1 MSMRSWKK
9 KTNILLNP
17 SLTLRTLWYL
27 VAVSAHLQVSLQSLK
42 DFYPENGDE
51 PSRTFPGRPNLRRNY
66 IAEDDHDERLEQ
78 HAGWL
83 VVCLFAP

>member
-1 MSMRSWKK
+1 MRSWKK

-42 DFYPENGDE
+42 DFYPEN
-51 PSRTFPGRPNLRRNY
+51 
-66 IAEDDHDERLEQ
+66 
-78 HAGWL
+78 
-83 VVCLFAP
+83 